1 MGMIVVLF
9 PILTLFWMLH
19 QDDMYMMNRIDTTI
33 REQSART
40 DKLHEEFHKSIEELQ
55 KSITDQSLRSDRL
68 YEMFIDLLN
77 KDKK

>member
-1 MGMIVVLF
+1 MRKNHQNSTFLNSIKRVNWMEMIVVLF

-19 QDDMYMMNRIDTTI
+19 QDDMYMMNRIDATI

-40 DKLHEEFHKSIEELQ
+40 DK
-55 KSITDQSLRSDRL
+55 L